1 MAMAL
6 LAQWAGAVLH
16 GSANFHQSYYVTP
29 DDQRF
34 VMIRNSRDV
43 EASELIVVE
52 NFAPLGPDLHVMCL

>member
-16 GSANFHQSYYVTP
+16 GSANFHQSYDVTP

-52 NFAPLGPDLHVMCL
+52 NFFEELKAKVGN